1 MFATQKNYTH
11 VIMIIKTHKNT
22 LTAYGSIWSGDGT
35 YFVSHF
41 SRLESE
47 YNDITVRLHTNG
59 GSVFDGNL
67 MYNAINKSKANV
79 TIIVDGISASMGAI
93 IMLSAKNVQ
102 IVENGFVMIHAPSS
116 YVSGNAR
123 DFEADAKL
131 LRMIEKN
138 FIAKLQAKTG
148 KSKQEAEKL
157 MDGSDHW
164 FDAEECLAMGLVSQI
179 IPAQTA
185 PIIPVSDPYGMDG
198 QDVYNVYAS
207 LLTNDFPIKNEINKT
222 EINMKELLIS
232 ALGLVGLTSQSSDTA
247 IIEAVQKQLQGMEA
261 AKEQAEN
268 ELKEYKQAQIKATLD
283 VAVKDGVIK
292 AEQRSVYEDIGEKS
306 GVDALVTVLSGA
318 KGKDVAPNI
327 AGHIKGGSADARAN
341 WTFDEWQKEDKKG
354 LEKLAETDPAKF
366 NQLFNEKYKK

>member
-1 MFATQKNYTH
+1 
-11 VIMIIKTHKNT
+11 MIIKTHKNT

-35 YFVSHF
+35 YFVSHL
-41 SRLESE
+41 SRLEDE
-47 YNDITVRLHTNG
+47 YSDVTVRLHTNG
-59 GSVFDGNL
+59 GNVFDGNL

-116 YVSGNAR
+116 YVSGNAK
-123 DFEADAKL
+123 DLEADAKL

-164 FDAEECLAMGLVSQI
+164 FDADECLAMGLVSQI
-179 IPAQTA
+179 IPAQTT
-185 PIIPVSDPYGMDG
+185 PIIPVNDPYEMDG

-341 WTFDEWQKEDKKG
+341 WTFDQWQKEDKKG